1 MRIILIPLL
10 LLPLLAQAAV
20 LSPGAAINAISG
32 QRMLTQRIVKAYCQQ
47 GRGIHS
53 NAAKLQI
60 NSSITQFSTQLSN
73 LLESVTAPESI
84 EALKKQE
91 TQWQNMRTL
100 ALTPP
105 KPETAKQL
113 DGIAEVML
121 YDAGELAKRLEA
133 GMGKPQGK
141 LIRIAGRQRM
151 LSQRLAKTACLE
163 SWGTQNPALKQLQAQ
178 AQKEFSAGLVTLQAA
193 PQNSRSIIEQLD
205 LAQMQ
210 WIFLE
215 NALSG
220 LDSNADKNIAS
231 TSERL
236 LEVMDKITNQY
247 EKLGN

>member
-1 MRIILIPLL
+1 MRIILIPFL
-10 LLPLLAQAAV
+10 LLPLMAHATV
-20 LSPGAAINAISG
+20 LSPSAAISAIGG

-47 GRGIHS
+47 GRGIQS
-53 NAAKLQI
+53 DAAKLQI
-60 NSSITQFSTQLSN
+60 SSSITQFSTQLSN
-73 LLESVTAPESI
+73 LLESATAPESI
-84 EALKKQE
+84 ETVKKQE

-113 DGIAEVML
+113 DDIAEVMQ

-133 GMGKPQGK
+133 SFGKPQGK

-151 LSQRLAKTACLE
+151 LSQRLAKTACLQT
-163 SWGTQNPALKQLQAQ
+163 WGKQNPALKQQQAQ
-178 AQKEFSAGLVTLQAA
+178 AQKEFSAGLLTLRAS
-193 PQNSRSIIEQLD
+193 PQNTPSIIKQLD

-210 WIFLE
+210 WVFLE

-220 LDSNADKNIAS
+220 LDSDADKNIAS

-236 LEVMDKITNQY
+236 LEVMDKIASQY
-247 EKLGN
+247 EKMGN